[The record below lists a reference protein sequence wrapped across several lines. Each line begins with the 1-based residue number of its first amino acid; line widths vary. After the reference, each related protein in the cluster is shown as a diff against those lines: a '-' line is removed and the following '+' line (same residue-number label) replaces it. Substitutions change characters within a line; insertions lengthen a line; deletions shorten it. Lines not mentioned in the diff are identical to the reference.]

1 MNEKKPY
8 VQPTVTDHGK
18 ITKETQGIVSTAY
31 ETFGNRAMLDEI
43 KR

>member
-1 MNEKKPY
+1 MTEKKPY

-18 ITKETQGIVSTAY
+18 ITKETQGIVSTSY
-31 ETFGNRAMLDEI
+31 ETFGHRSALDDV